1 MEVIRHRVPHRI
13 RDVDDGGSRVND
25 GFHHLRQKIG
35 FRAGGVLRGKLH
47 FPAQPRGQGDA
58 LDGHRQ
64 NVRAALVHLV
74 LAVNGGSRQ
83 NEVDAPPVPGR
94 RHGLMNGQNV
104 FFHAAG
110 QTADAA

>member
-1 MEVIRHRVPHRI
+1 MAVDGNDGAVHVGDVGLQVGDQAVEFIRHRVPHRI

-58 LDGHRQ
+58 
-64 NVRAALVHLV
+64 
-74 LAVNGGSRQ
+74 
-83 NEVDAPPVPGR
+83 P
-94 RHGLMNGQNV
+94 
-104 FFHAAG
+104 
-110 QTADAA
+110 